1 LFKRKKK
8 NINVVRLS
16 GIISSN
22 SRNGLNLKNCKSH
35 IDKAFLEESSS
46 SKKSKKHN
54 NLSAVV
60 FIINSPGG
68 SPVQSEMIS
77 NYIIS
82 KSLKYGVKVIT
93 FVEEV
98 GASGGYWLSLVG
110 SEIYALSSSS
120 IVGSLGV
127 VSASFGLDKFIEK
140 HNVTRRVYTAGENKV
155 MLDAFQ
161 EEKAEDINRLKE
173 LLSLVH
179 LNFKNWVLNRRDKK
193 ITLNHNEL
201 FSGLYWL
208 APKALEHGL
217 IDGIAF
223 DLTSKLQELF
233 GDDIKINYIENK
245 VGLIK
250 GLFYKSE
257 LAQSLVDESVAKL
270 KSELMWNKFGL

>member
-1 LFKRKKK
+1 MFKRKKK

-16 GIISSN
+16 GVIISG

-35 IDKAFLEESSS
+35 IDKAFLEESAS

-110 SEIYALSSSS
+110 SEIYSLSSSS

-140 HNVTRRVYTAGENKV
+140 HNITRRVYTAGENKV

-161 EEKAEDINRLKE
+161 EEKAEEITRLKE

-179 LNFKNWVLNRRDKK
+179 LNFKNWVLKSRGNK
-193 ITLNHNEL
+193 ITLDHSEL

-208 APKALEHGL
+208 APKALEYGL

-223 DLTSKLQELF
+223 DLTSKLHELF

-250 GLFYKSE
+250 SLFYKSE
-257 LAQSLVDESVAKL
+257 LAQSLVDESVAKV